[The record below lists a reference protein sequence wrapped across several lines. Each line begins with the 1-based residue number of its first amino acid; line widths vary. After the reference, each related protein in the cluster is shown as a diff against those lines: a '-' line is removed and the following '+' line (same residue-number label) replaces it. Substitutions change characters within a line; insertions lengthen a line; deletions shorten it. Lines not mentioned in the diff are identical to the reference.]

1 MNNEAFYDSLKSYTI
16 QQQFLKNHYPLKY
29 WCLNF
34 NFFIHLTYWLFCIWA
49 ITALSAIF
57 VPVNNTHRVGRGAV
71 VAFET
76 AFNYVVKLLR
86 PDTRHSSENIS
97 SALWSFDSY
106 VFLIVTIALL
116 VISLYCHFVVNN
128 FLLDLLDIVDSHGKS
143 KEQERI
149 IHFLKYLKY
158 LFIFCFLLNIWT
170 AFSLLYIRK
179 PMSDV
184 GISTLLFAPTTLP
197 QQGKI
202 YHRPLTTTGWL
213 TSILNIASLAGIS
226 TLYWRYVREK
236 FNGNDFF
243 FSAFRTNKEPQQ
255 NLIQDPLL
263 QQQILMSMHVLLK
276 QDIRKKNKKGYIAEL
291 KKVNKYFLVNN
302 KQFHALK
309 DINLDIKEGE
319 FVVILGYSGSGKTT
333 LLNILSGIDRPTN
346 GACIL
351 NNYDISKMTDED
363 LNEFRRKSIGYI
375 FQNYALLPNLTASEN
390 IAIAQNLNNK
400 TSLREKIST
409 LRNNVFKGEGKIK
422 SFILFLKDIFISK
435 ESKEELNYLIDALN
449 LEEHKDKY
457 PHQLSGGQQQR
468 VAIARA
474 LIKKPKILLADE
486 PTGAIDHSMT
496 KSILELFY
504 YINFYAKTTV
514 IIITHNP
521 LIAKM
526 AKRVLHVADGQ
537 IVKDI
542 YNPHPKM
549 PRDIEG
555 L

>member
-1 MNNEAFYDSLKSYTI
+1 M
-16 QQQFLKNHYPLKY
+16 
-29 WCLNF
+29 
-34 NFFIHLTYWLFCIWA
+34 
-49 ITALSAIF
+49 
-57 VPVNNTHRVGRGAV
+57 
-71 VAFET
+71 AFET

-86 PDTRHSSENIS
+86 PDAKNQSENIS
-97 SALWSFDSY
+97 SSLWSFESY
-106 VFLIVTIALL
+106 LFLIVTITLL
-116 VISLYCHFVVNN
+116 ILSLYCHFVVNN
-128 FLLDLLDIVDSHGKS
+128 FLLDLVDIVDSHGKS
-143 KEQERI
+143 KEQEQI
-149 IHFLKYLKY
+149 IRFLKCLKY
-158 LFIFCFLLNIWT
+158 LFIFCFILNIWT
-170 AFSLLYIRK
+170 AFALLYIRK

-184 GISTLLFAPTTLP
+184 NISTLLFLPTDQI
-197 QQGKI
+197 QQGKV
-202 YHRPLTTTGWL
+202 YHRPLNAAGWL

-226 TLYWRYVREK
+226 VLYWRYVREK

-243 FSAFRTNKEPQQ
+243 FSSFRTIEEPQR
-255 NLIQDPLL
+255 NLVQDASL
-263 QQQILMSMHVLLK
+263 QQQILRSMHVLNK
-276 QDIRKKNKKGYIAEL
+276 QDIYRKNKRGYIAEL
-291 KKVNKYFLVNN
+291 REVNKYFLVNN

-309 DINLDIKEGE
+309 NINLNIKEGE
-319 FVVILGYSGSGKTT
+319 FIVILGYSGSGKTT

-346 GACIL
+346 GECIL
-351 NNYDISKMTDED
+351 NNYDIPKMTDED

-375 FQNYALLPNLTASEN
+375 FQNYALLPNLTAAEN
-390 IAIAQNLNNK
+390 IAIAQNLNTK
-400 TSLREKIST
+400 TSFKEKVRT
-409 LRNNVFKGEGKIK
+409 LRSNLSKGEGKFT
-422 SFILFLKDIFISK
+422 SVILFLKDIFLSK
-435 ESKEELNYLIDALN
+435 ENKEELNYLVDALN

-504 YINFYAKTTV
+504 YINYYAKTTV

-526 AKRVLHVADGQ
+526 AKRVLHVEDGQ

-542 YNPHPKM
+542 YNPRPMMPK
-549 PRDIEG
+549 DIEG